1 MHNRCSNTLETRYRK
16 GALSDNVGGT
26 MTGAFLAIALGIIV
40 YLVLSQFVTP
50 DLPIVAALMDITGG
64 GIS

>member
-1 MHNRCSNTLETRYRK
+1 LETRYRK

-26 MTGAFLAIALGIIV
+26 MTGAFLAIALGIII
-40 YLVLSQFVTP
+40 LIALFQFVTP
-50 DLPIVAALMDITGG
+50 DLPMVAALMDITGG

>member
-1 MHNRCSNTLETRYRK
+1 LETRYRK

-26 MTGAFLAIALGIIV
+26 MTGAFLAIALGIIFLGV
-40 YLVLSQFVTP
+40 VFGFITP

>member
-1 MHNRCSNTLETRYRK
+1 LETRYRK
-16 GALSDNVGGT
+16 GAIGDNITVT
-26 MTGAFLAIALGIIV
+26 AVGAFLAIAIGIIV
-40 YLVLSQFVTP
+40 LGVVFEFITP

>member
-1 MHNRCSNTLETRYRK
+1 METGYRK
-16 GALSDNVGGT
+16 GAVGDNITVT
-26 MTGAFLAIALGIIV
+26 AVGAFLAIALGIIFLGV
-40 YLVLSQFVTP
+40 VFGFITP